1 MGPLPTPEEAARYEF
16 TASDRV
22 IIDEA
27 LASHII
33 GDPATVRAG
42 LEALAARTGANE
54 LMLSTRVHDY
64 AARER
69 SYALIAEAWGLEA
82 TQRTVKLRR
91 CIGHIGAS

>member
-1 MGPLPTPEEAARYEF
+1 MGPLPTPEEAARYDF
-16 TASDRV
+16 TASDRA

-33 GDPATVRAG
+33 GDPGSVRAG
-42 LEALAARTGANE
+42 LQALVTRTGANE

-69 SYALIAEAWGLEA
+69 SYALIAQDWGLMRIDA
-82 TQRTVKLRR
+82 Q
-91 CIGHIGAS
+91 